1 MADLNIRRN
10 FPDYA
15 PPTSPEHPLLSGSGK
30 RSSDDVIGE
39 RLFTVTEHFMSW
51 VISLE
56 RKPEEHRNILRNLEC
71 ILQVCSIALSGKFMT
86 GLEETHAMGLLG
98 NLTEGLENGKEHWED
113 IEPATELMLIQ
124 LERNPKSHVVAQ
136 LVRLRNAFHDHTD
149 RSDELS
155 QKLKIFTDYIIVRLS
170 PEMSRELAQT
180 ISKHLELFLH
190 QKGWGLIELSAL
202 EQQMIQLFTPPEGLK
217 G

>member
-1 MADLNIRRN
+1 MADLNIGRN

-15 PPTSPEHPLLSGSGK
+15 PPSSPDHPLLGTSGK
-30 RSSDDVIGE
+30 RNPDEVIGE

-51 VISLE
+51 VISQE
-56 RKPEEHRNILRNLEC
+56 RKPKEHRNILRNLEC
-71 ILQVCSIALSGKFMT
+71 IMQVCSIALSGKFMT

-113 IEPATELMLIQ
+113 ILPATELMLIQ

-136 LVRLRNAFHDHTD
+136 LVRLRNAFHDHSD

-155 QKLKIFTDYIIVRLS
+155 QKLKVFTDYIIVRLS

-180 ISKHLELFLH
+180 ISKYLESFLH
-190 QKGWGLIELSAL
+190 HDQWGLTELNSL
-202 EQQMIQLFTPPEGLK
+202 EEQMVQLFTPPQGLK